1 MIAWVITVFTLAYT
15 LPWAIAATRH
25 ESNTGSIALINM
37 LLGWSLVGW
46 IVALVLSLTSEPRQ
60 TFYVNTAVYPVQQPL
75 YGPPATQAPALPPAS
90 AYGWS
95 PTHRPAPPGSQPNDP
110 TAILP
115 PQPSDPWQRPPGG
128 SDYR

>member
-1 MIAWVITVFTLAYT
+1 
-15 LPWAIAATRH
+15 
-25 ESNTGSIALINM
+25 M

-75 YGPPATQAPALPPAS
+75 YGPPATQPAAPARSASHPPA
-90 AYGWS
+90 G
-95 PTHRPAPPGSQPNDP
+95 RP

-115 PQPSDPWQRPPGG
+115 PHAPALPPEDR
-128 SDYR
+128 SASPE